1 MSHKIIIL
9 GIVGA
14 ALLFTLFYLIK
25 NKPQYLVL
33 LGIRGLLSLLFI
45 QFINY
50 LSGLAHLPS
59 LIQANVLSTVCGS
72 FLGIPGIV
80 LLYAAKIYLL

>member
-1 MSHKIIIL
+1 MKHQIIIL
-9 GIVGA
+9 CIIGA
-14 ALLFTLFYLIK
+14 ALLFTLFQLIK

-33 LGIRGLLSLLFI
+33 LGIRGLFSMFFI

-50 LSGLAHLPS
+50 LSDLARLPS
-59 LIQANVLSTVCGS
+59 IIQPNVFSTACGS
-72 FLGIPGIV
+72 LLGIPGII